1 MVYDKLRSQFKKI
14 FMKKIIV
21 LIVIIIAIF
30 GAYKYMKPEASPDLI
45 DNTPD
50 ENVSELKAKIDQA
63 ISAFGISLKPS
74 EIVED
79 SRCPTDVQCIQAGRL
94 RVKVEMGSS
103 LGATSR
109 IFEIGQSEV
118 YDGHKI
124 TLKNASPSSKEST
137 VELKPSDYSFTFL
150 IEPLQ

>member
-1 MVYDKLRSQFKKI
+1 
-14 FMKKIIV
+14 MKKIII
-21 LIVIIIAIF
+21 LIIILAALF
-30 GAYKYMKPEASPDLI
+30 GAYKYWKPQASPAVVD
-45 DNTPD
+45 TEQD

-63 ISAFGISLKPS
+63 ISAFGITLKPS

-124 TLKNASPSSKEST
+124 TLKSAFPSSKKNT

-150 IEPLQ
+150 IEPTQ